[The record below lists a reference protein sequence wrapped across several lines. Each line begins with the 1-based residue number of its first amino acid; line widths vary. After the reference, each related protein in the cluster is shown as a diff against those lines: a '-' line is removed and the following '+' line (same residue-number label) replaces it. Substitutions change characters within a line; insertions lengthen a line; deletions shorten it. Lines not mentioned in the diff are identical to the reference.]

1 VDRDTEADTV
11 SGAGNDLLDV
21 QGAAADDKVECGDGH
36 DTVYFDQELE
46 MVVPGECE
54 EQNPIPNS
62 AQGERRAATFGVGSP
77 VKVPAGV
84 LGAD

>member
-1 VDRDTEADTV
+1 MDRDTEDDTV
-11 SGAGNDLLDV
+11 SGAGNDFLDV

-54 EQNPIPNS
+54 EQNPILNS

>member
-1 VDRDTEADTV
+1 M
-11 SGAGNDLLDV
+11 DV
-21 QGAAADDKVECGDGH
+21 QDDGADGKAECGDGH
-36 DTVYFDQELE
+36 DTVYFYQELE